1 MKHHGKVTPFLSWIL
16 PIWKSKQLS
25 PLLVISTQ
33 NHKSNHCNRH
43 CTYYNVPDDVAIIIH
58 YRNSCKGNNKNEA
71 CKPSN
76 SVKDTEIWKYKDEL
90 INRTT
95 NVLKRLKLI

>member
-1 MKHHGKVTPFLSWIL
+1 MLQHIYRAQT
-16 PIWKSKQLS
+16 S
-25 PLLVISTQ
+25 PGAPKPLFDTNLVISTQ